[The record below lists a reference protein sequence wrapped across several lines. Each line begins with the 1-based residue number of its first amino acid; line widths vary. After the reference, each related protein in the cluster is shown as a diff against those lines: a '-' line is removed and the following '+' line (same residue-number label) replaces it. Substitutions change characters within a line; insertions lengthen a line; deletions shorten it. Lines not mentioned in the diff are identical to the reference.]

1 MKLLLLCLGLTL
13 VCAQEGGNHEVVT
26 SNIDLSK
33 ILGEWYTVM
42 LASGVREMIEEN
54 GTLRIFVESL
64 EEMANSSLL
73 FQYHRKYNGK
83 CVKFPILCPLT
94 NGVYS
99 AVYDGYNLFHIVE
112 TVYNEYI
119 AIFIR
124 HFQNGTTT
132 KYMKIFGQKPDLSPN
147 VKKWFEELCVER
159 GIPRENVL
167 DVTTGDRCLYNRG
180 SNGTQASSRRLMLS
194 EYLLQPPQLS
204 AGNMFN
210 ERPQNVSPRSPQRPV
225 LSAIRRHQG
234 G

>member
-26 SNIDLSK
+26 SNFDLSK

-42 LASGVREMIEEN
+42 LASGVREIIEEN

-73 FQYHRKYNGK
+73 FQYHRKENGK

-99 AVYDGYNLFHIVE
+99 AVFYGQE
-112 TVYNEYI
+112 TDTEMAEKSEGHRQVSQRIIEG
-119 AIFIR
+119 R
-124 HFQNGTTT
+124 
-132 KYMKIFGQKPDLSPN
+132 KPDLSPN
-147 VKKWFEELCVER
+147 VKKRFEELCGER

-180 SNGTQASSRRLMLS
+180 SNGTQVSRWVMSSGDGVSLGP
-194 EYLLQPPQLS
+194 LLYK
-204 AGNMFN
+204 ANR
-210 ERPQNVSPRSPQRPV
+210 E
-225 LSAIRRHQG
+225 
-234 G
+234 